1 MMQGQVVQGFKVSG
15 NQKMLNISTEATDAR
30 AHSLPGPIQRWFVV
44 ETQVLE
50 LVLLLFCF

>member
-1 MMQGQVVQGFKVSG
+1 MVQGFKVSG
-15 NQKMLNISTEATDAR
+15 NQKMLNISIEAIDTR
-30 AHSLPGPIQRWFVV
+30 AHSPPGPIQRSFVV